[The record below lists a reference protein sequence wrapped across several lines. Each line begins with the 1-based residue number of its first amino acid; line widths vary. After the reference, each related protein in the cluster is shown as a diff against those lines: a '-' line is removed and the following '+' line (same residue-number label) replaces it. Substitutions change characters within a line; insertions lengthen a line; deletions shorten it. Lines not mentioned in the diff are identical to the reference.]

1 MAQHPSPEDE
11 HAGAGLPFPTIRNIS
26 FGAPFRWIARGF
38 SDLKACPTASL
49 FYGFCFTGMGLLVT
63 FVFEHAYQ
71 YTSAVTTGFLLL
83 APFFAMGL
91 YELSRRRELGEACA
105 LLPTLTVWRRNA
117 GNIAVF
123 AAVLTVIFLIWARAS
138 LVVFAIFYTKEMP
151 NLSGFLSQVVS
162 LENLEFLLVYCCV
175 GFVFALLVFAVSV
188 VSIPLMLDRNQDAV
202 TSMLASIRALAENPL
217 PLLVWAALI
226 VGLTL
231 LGFMSFHI
239 GLAVLMPVV
248 GHATWHAY
256 RELVEPLKT

>member
-1 MAQHPSPEDE
+1 MADATRRVFRDVALL
-11 HAGAGLPFPTIRNIS
+11 AGKDLRLEAKSRVGLAQVLPFGVLVLVVMAFALDAESRLLIEVSP
-26 FGAPFRWIARGF
+26 G
-38 SDLKACPTASL
+38 L
-49 FYGFCFTGMGLLVT
+49 FWVT
-63 FVFEHAYQ
+63 
-71 YTSAVTTGFLLL
+71 VT
-83 APFFAMGL
+83 
-91 YELSRRRELGEACA
+91 
-105 LLPTLTVWRRNA
+105 
-117 GNIAVF
+117 F

-138 LVVFAIFYTKEMP
+138 LVVFAIFYTREMP
-151 NLSGFLSQVVS
+151 NLSGFLTQVLS
-162 LENLEFLLVYCCV
+162 MENLEFLLVYCGV
-175 GFVFALLVFAVSV
+175 GFIFALLVFAVSV

-256 RELVEPLKT
+256 RDLVEPLKT